1 MTVYSSSGNTGRC
14 TGLVDETA
22 CVAIV
27 DTSRI
32 QKEIKKGTTGSPA
45 VNKQAQVGVYD
56 SRQLSRAV

>member
-22 CVAIV
+22 CVAI

-32 QKEIKKGTTGSPA
+32 QKEIQKGTTGSPA